1 MSLHLLD
8 LPVEILRQILRPL
21 LTAPESITLCP
32 CRRHASS
39 RRDDSKNGDD
49 DDDDDEPPPP
59 SFFTY
64 PVLPLL
70 LIHPRLHAVACPLL
84 FEANRFVLDLT
95 GTHHMHV
102 RRWLKH
108 RDAATRIT
116 PVERRQEEDGLSSLS
131 TRLPPTLLG
140 TTDALRRIPNLAI
153 RLDRLRSWIQDAV
166 VPAVSDMTL
175 RGSLRSLEIRLAVA
189 RTPPRTD
196 ALLRPPLSGLVGLLS
211 DPYLDSARLR
221 VRGGGG
227 GGWDPWRV
235 DEEEEGE
242 GEGEG
247 DVVDWRALVRAV
259 DPEGSRFPDVAAGGV
274 QRGRYY
280 I

>member
-32 CRRHASS
+32 CRRRHASHQ
-39 RRDDSKNGDD
+39 DSKEET

-59 SFFTY
+59 AFFAY
-64 PVLPLL
+64 PVLPIL

-84 FEANRFVLDLT
+84 YEANRFILDLT
-95 GTHHMHV
+95 GPHHMHI
-102 RRWLKH
+102 RRWTRH
-108 RDAATRIT
+108 RDAATAVT
-116 PVERRQEEDGLSSLS
+116 PVERRQEDYSFSSPS
-131 TRLPPTLLG
+131 TALLLPPTLLG

-166 VPAVSDMTL
+166 VPPVADMTL
-175 RGSLRSLEIRLAVA
+175 RGSLRSLEIQLTAVRA
-189 RTPPRTD
+189 PRMD

-221 VRGGGG
+221 ILGNGGGG
-227 GGWDPWRV
+227 DGWDPWKV
-235 DEEEEGE
+235 AGK
-242 GEGEG
+242 EG
-247 DVVDWRALVRAV
+247 DGDGEVDWRALVRAV
-259 DPEGSRFPDVAAGGV
+259 DPEGTRFPDVAGGV

-280 I
+280 C